1 MAPQAPGPVYSVFKT
16 APISLTDS
24 EFVLTLCSPRCHH
37 VVVNLLLMRYSR
49 ENWKIRHP
57 GQDHPPRVISKVYCQ
72 SISVQIVDVNE
83 NISHP
88 GQVNIQLGSREI
100 NKVVT
105 VCHNYNMIMRVDMT
119 RCYQGQE
126 ASWQSWHVMWS
137 LVMLGTIGT
146 ISIQL
151 L

>member
-1 MAPQAPGPVYSVFKT
+1 MGQTEFALALNR
-16 APISLTDS
+16 ANISDWLQ
-24 EFVLTLCSPRCHH
+24 VLLTLRSPRCHH

-49 ENWKIRHP
+49 ENWKIWHSDH
-57 GQDHPPRVISKVYCQ
+57 DHPPRVISKVYCQ
-72 SISVQIVDVNE
+72 SISVQIATVNVNE

-105 VCHNYNMIMRVDMT
+105 VCHNYNMIMRADTT

-126 ASWQSWHVMWS
+126 ASWHVMWS